1 VLRVT
6 PSFGRPFLA
15 EEDGATRAHPVVVVS
30 EGPWRRRFAADPPIG
45 AIGLVLGEG
54 LRLTAS
60 DPRVP
65 ATGAA
70 VDPIIVLRDS

>member
-6 PSFGRPFLA
+6 RSFGRPFLA
-15 EEDGATRAHPVVVVS
+15 D
-30 EGPWRRRFAADPPIG
+30 IG